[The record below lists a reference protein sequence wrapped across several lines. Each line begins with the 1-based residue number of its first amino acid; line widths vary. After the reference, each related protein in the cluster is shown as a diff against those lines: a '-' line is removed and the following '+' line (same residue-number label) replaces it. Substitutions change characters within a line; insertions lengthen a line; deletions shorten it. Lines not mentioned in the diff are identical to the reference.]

1 MDLNRIESVTILK
14 DASAKAIY
22 GSKAANGVIVIETT
36 KVKPGELRINYTG
49 TVNVE
54 APDLS
59 SYNLTNA
66 REKLDLEN
74 QLGAYAPTSN
84 VPYYGLAKD
93 SLYFANYNGVQR
105 GVNTDW
111 LAQPLRNGI
120 GYKHSLDMQV
130 GTDALLAGLTLF
142 TGNTQGAMKGSERGT
157 YGGAFTLVNRY
168 KKLLFRN
175 ILEYSVTNATNSP
188 YGDFSQY
195 VALNPYWT
203 PTNPDGSLKQF
214 LGLGPVYTQQ
224 VYNPL
229 YDAAYVSNTNK
240 YSTLTNNTNL
250 EYTFNPMFKLVG
262 RFSFTNGT
270 NGSDVFYSSKHSK
283 FLNYTADNF
292 YTKGSYDKTVGT
304 SSAYSS
310 DLYLNYNKTFGRNMI
325 FVNAGASI
333 HEDNS
338 TNYLFSAVGFPND
351 RMNDIMF
358 ANQYAPNG
366 KPSGS
371 SSLNREIGLLA
382 TGNYSYADRY
392 FADFSIRRN
401 ASSQFGSN
409 NRWGNF
415 WSAGAGWNIHK
426 EAFFHQLSGVITQ
439 LKLRGSMGYTG
450 SQNFN
455 SYQGMLL
462 YNYYTN
468 ASYQGMLGTYLKGL
482 ANNNLQW
489 QQRYDANV
497 GVDMTIMN
505 RVSIRFDRYRSTT
518 NNLLTDITVPPS
530 LGFSSYKE
538 NLGQLLNTGYEFKVS
553 YRCLVNTANRSS
565 LNVYVS
571 GASNTNTI
579 QKISNSLQTLNATQD
594 KLSATSNKPLVMFK
608 EGQSLDAIWAVRS
621 LGIDPSN
628 GKEIFIKADGS
639 LTNTWDVN
647 DKVVVG
653 NSQPK
658 LFGVFGANYEYK
670 GFTLG
675 VACRYTTGSQMYNQT
690 LVDRVENASLNYN
703 VDKRAYY
710 DSWKKPGDIALYR
723 NIGIYPTAT
732 YATSR
737 FVQDLNEWDISS
749 VNIGYDFYKFQWLK
763 KVNVQRLRVMFN
775 MNDLAQFSSIQIER
789 GTSYPFAHVYS
800 MSVFANF

>member
-1 MDLNRIESVTILK
+1 
-14 DASAKAIY
+14 
-22 GSKAANGVIVIETT
+22 
-36 KVKPGELRINYTG
+36 
-49 TVNVE
+49 
-54 APDLS
+54 
-59 SYNLTNA
+59 
-66 REKLDLEN
+66 
-74 QLGAYAPTSN
+74 
-84 VPYYGLAKD
+84 
-93 SLYFANYNGVQR
+93 
-105 GVNTDW
+105 
-111 LAQPLRNGI
+111 
-120 GYKHSLDMQV
+120 
-130 GTDALLAGLTLF
+130 
-142 TGNTQGAMKGSERGT
+142 
-157 YGGAFTLVNRY
+157 
-168 KKLLFRN
+168 
-175 ILEYSVTNATNSP
+175 
-188 YGDFSQY
+188 
-195 VALNPYWT
+195 
-203 PTNPDGSLKQF
+203 
-214 LGLGPVYTQQ
+214 
-224 VYNPL
+224 
-229 YDAAYVSNTNK
+229 
-240 YSTLTNNTNL
+240 
-250 EYTFNPMFKLVG
+250 
-262 RFSFTNGT
+262 
-270 NGSDVFYSSKHSK
+270 
-283 FLNYTADNF
+283 
-292 YTKGSYDKTVGT
+292 
-304 SSAYSS
+304 
-310 DLYLNYNKTFGRNMI
+310 
-325 FVNAGASI
+325 
-333 HEDNS
+333 
-338 TNYLFSAVGFPND
+338 
-351 RMNDIMF
+351 
-358 ANQYAPNG
+358 
-366 KPSGS
+366 
-371 SSLNREIGLLA
+371 
-382 TGNYSYADRY
+382 
-392 FADFSIRRN
+392 
-401 ASSQFGSN
+401 
-409 NRWGNF
+409 
-415 WSAGAGWNIHK
+415 
-426 EAFFHQLSGVITQ
+426 
-439 LKLRGSMGYTG
+439 
-450 SQNFN
+450 
-455 SYQGMLL
+455 
-462 YNYYTN
+462 
-468 ASYQGMLGTYLKGL
+468 
-482 ANNNLQW
+482 
-489 QQRYDANV
+489 
-497 GVDMTIMN
+497 
-505 RVSIRFDRYRSTT
+505 
-518 NNLLTDITVPPS
+518 LTDITVPPS